1 MGRELDDVDAASI
14 MVFVQAGNAFV
25 AEAGE
30 RLDGADIEANVLPA
44 NLHRDRW
51 INAYGSEHV

>member
-1 MGRELDDVDAASI
+1 MGRELDDVVAAL
-14 MVFVQAGNAFV
+14 FVQAGNAFV

-44 NLHRDRW
+44 N
-51 INAYGSEHV
+51 